1 MHFQYAHIVSW
12 AFEPT
17 VGVDRGNVVVI
28 DDDDVTWQ
36 MMGGSNL
43 SVSNRFILGS
53 EVTHR

>member
-1 MHFQYAHIVSW
+1 M
-12 AFEPT
+12 
-17 VGVDRGNVVVI
+17 VDGDDDVINDDDVAVI

>member
-1 MHFQYAHIVSW
+1 MADGDDDVI
-12 AFEPT
+12 
-17 VGVDRGNVVVI
+17 DDDDVVVI

-36 MMGGSNL
+36 IMMGGSNL